1 MGHVASIDWS
11 SLAPYWVSL
20 VDNTDPGVISVT
32 DGGRKIQSTDGNNG
46 NNARGFVKGTA
57 RGAFKIQFI
66 LGYSWGWSEL
76 SVANVA
82 AVTQSTPNSTYYQD
96 SSYNGIAFFNNSSN
110 NTLRVYK
117 SVLGTDSTVTNY
129 TGGLNNVMITLW
141 RDGSNVVKY
150 KEGSTT
156 EVTIGT
162 FADHW
167 CFISGAQSPSS
178 TELISAYNI
187 GDSAS

>member
-20 VDNTDPGVISVT
+20 VDGTAAGVISVT

-46 NNARGFVKGTA
+46 ANARGFVKGTA

-82 AVTQSTPNSTYYQD
+82 TVVQSTPNSTYYQD
-96 SSYNGIAFFNNSSN
+96 SSYNGIGFFNNSSN
-110 NTLRVYK
+110 NAFRVYK
-117 SVLGTDSTVTNY
+117 LISGTSTTLASI
-129 TGGLNNVMITLW
+129 TGLNDVMVTLW
-141 RDGSNVVKY
+141 RDTSNVVKFHY
-150 KEGSTT
+150 GTT
-156 EVTIGT
+156 TTTVGT
-162 FADHW
+162 YTDHW

-178 TELISAYNI
+178 TELISAHNLA
-187 GDSAS
+187 DAAS